1 MEKNL
6 KQVKIGIV
14 SDTFLPQIGGAEIHV
29 KNLAWNLKKLGYQ
42 VEIFTNTPG
51 KSFLEEIKVIRNKS
65 RPKPFRI
72 LFDLKNLFL
81 FLKNVDLCHAH
92 YTFYLSFLSAIICK
106 ILKKPLVITLHG
118 MGTLDSSVKGSILRK
133 IFRYF
138 SFKLAS
144 KVIATSNEMAG
155 IAQRYLPV
163 SKIVVIPNGVDT
175 SYFKP
180 KNENSQKNSK
190 ITVLSMRRL
199 NPKNGVQYL
208 IESIPLIIKEIKNI
222 EFWIAGKEKL
232 ENFLRKRVKELGIE
246 RYVKFLGEVP
256 NEKTLYYYQKADIVV
271 FPSSA
276 ESTSIACLEAMA
288 CKKVIVAS
296 ALKVYQEMLGNGERG
311 ILVKLFDREFSD
323 YNAPLFLPKEKIKL
337 LAKAIVEI
345 ARDPEKRKKL
355 GKKAREYVV
364 SYYDWKILISKIEKV
379 YFELLK

>member
-1 MEKNL
+1 MNVK
-6 KQVKIGIV
+6 KPKIGIV

-29 KNLAWNLKKLGYQ
+29 KNLALNLKKLGYQ
-42 VEIFTNTPG
+42 VEIFTNTAG
-51 KSFLEEIKVIRNKS
+51 KSSWGDVKVIRNKL
-65 RPKPFRI
+65 RPKPLRI
-72 LFDLKNLFL
+72 FFDFKNLFL
-81 FLKNVDLCHAH
+81 FLKNVDICHAH

-144 KVIATSNEMAG
+144 RVIATSNEMAR
-155 IAQRYLPV
+155 IAQRYLPS
-163 SKIVVIPNGVDT
+163 SKIIVIPNGVDT

-180 KNENSQKNSK
+180 DGGGSKDDSK
-190 ITVLSMRRL
+190 IIVLSMRRL

-232 ENFLRKRVKELGIE
+232 ENFLRKRVKELKIE
-246 RYVKFLGEVP
+246 KYVKFLGEVP
-256 NEKTLYYYQKADIVV
+256 NEKTLQYYQKADIVV

-323 YNAPLFLPKEKIKL
+323 YDAPLFLPKEKIKL
-337 LAKAIVEI
+337 LAKALIEI

-355 GKKAREYVV
+355 EKKAREYVMN
-364 SYYDWKILISKIEKV
+364 YYDWKFLISKIEKI
-379 YFELLK
+379 YFELIK